1 MAVVAARMQRLA
13 RLHLVEKFQLVI
25 EFRIERGI
33 GNVAAGRDV
42 EIVQHQRLCELRLF
56 AERHR
61 DVTRIDLV
69 AEGSDIG
76 GLERQFRDDGDA
88 VIALLPVQRDVLI
101 AEALEALQR
110 EGVVD
115 AFGFLQAQHVR
126 PRRFEE
132 FGDDVDAQAHRI
144 DIPRCQGKPHE
155 GRVLPRFVRTSPC
168 LSTVQFR
175 RVGKGALATCPPS
188 TSTVTR
194 WWARCAFAHP
204 TNCPRAKARRS
215 VRGRDVVG
223 EIDLEEAGIDLLGRS
238 PDYRPQSWCR
248 SPAGRSPSIA

>member
-1 MAVVAARMQRLA
+1 MGLRRQQLLAFDRGVRDDLQKLLVRPHVVLMRRDVEIADQDVPVVAARMQRLA

-33 GNVAAGRDV
+33 GNVAAGRNV

-101 AEALEALQR
+101 AEPLEALQR
-110 EGVVD
+110 KGVVD

-144 DIPRCQGKPHE
+144 DIPGCQGEPHE
-155 GRVLPRFVRTSPC
+155 GRVLPRSCEDRPARPQLRRLEWAKAHARLPC
-168 LSTVQFR
+168 HLSNVDD
-175 RVGKGALATCPPS
+175 GGHAALCPP
-188 TSTVTR
+188 R
-194 WWARCAFAHP
+194 
-204 TNCPRAKARRS
+204 
-215 VRGRDVVG
+215 
-223 EIDLEEAGIDLLGRS
+223 
-238 PDYRPQSWCR
+238 Q
-248 SPAGRSPSIA
+248 IAQPGGVE